1 MVKDIESS
9 EIIIAIQVTFICKNK
24 IDIFR
29 NDRHQRSHEC
39 DIFLRRYWGGSLLL
53 AAPYA

>member
-9 EIIIAIQVTFICKNK
+9 EIIIAIQITFICKNK

-29 NDRHQRSHEC
+29 NDRHQRSHER
-39 DIFLRRYWGGSLLL
+39 DIFLREVNYDFLRHNDI
-53 AAPYA
+53 